1 MQKVIFIICDGMPDR
16 PIKELGNKTP
26 LEAAKTPNLDKIA
39 IDGISGMM
47 HVIDI
52 GVRPGSDTAHLSLFG
67 YDPYTYYSGRGIFE
81 CAGIGMEVLPG
92 DIAFRANAG
101 TINDQGL
108 VINRRAGR
116 IESTKPI
123 ADLLNGTEIDGVK
136 FLLKESLSHRIGL
149 IARGKNLSP
158 KVSKQDPKQIDVLP
172 LTVKPLDD
180 SPQAKF
186 TAEVLNKFT
195 KLTIEKLK
203 SLPLNKERI
212 KAGKLPANIILFR
225 GASWLPEN
233 ILTFPEK
240 YRLKTAFIGGAP
252 MYRGVARIFG
262 MDIIEF
268 DQSEMVTGLPNTN
281 VEAKIKKALT
291 LTSDY
296 DFVFVHI
303 KGADTL
309 AEDGNYQEK
318 IKFIEKIDQA
328 IKPLADDN
336 DFLVIITADHTTSCQ
351 LKIHTADPVPVT
363 IKGEGVRTDDINAY
377 SERECAKGRMGIIRG
392 ENLMPIIIDL
402 MGLAEMYGA

>member
-1 MQKVIFIICDGMPDR
+1 MQKIFFIICDGLPDR
-16 PIKELGNKTP
+16 PIAELGYKTP

-39 IDGISGMM
+39 VDGISGMM
-47 HVIDI
+47 HVIDV

-67 YDPYTYYSGRGIFE
+67 YDPYAYYSGRGIFE

-116 IESTKPI
+116 IESTKPV

-158 KVSKQDPKQIDVLP
+158 QVSKQDPKQIDVLP
-172 LTVKPLDD
+172 LVVKPLDD
-180 SPQAKF
+180 SSQAKF

-195 KLTIEKLK
+195 QLTIDKLK
-203 SLPLNKERI
+203 SLPINEERI

-233 ILTFPEK
+233 ILSFEEK
-240 YRLKTAFIGGAP
+240 YRLKAAFVGGAP
-252 MYRGVARIFG
+252 MYRGVAKVLG
-262 MDIIEF
+262 MDVIEF
-268 DQSEMVTGLPNTN
+268 DQNSGVTGLPNTN
-281 VEAKIKKALT
+281 VEAKIKKALAIAP
-291 LTSDY
+291 DY
-296 DFVFVHI
+296 DFIFIHI

-309 AEDGNYQEK
+309 AEDGNYQGKVE
-318 IKFIEKIDQA
+318 FIEKIDKA
-328 IKPLADDN
+328 MKPLADPN
-336 DFLVIITADHTTSCQ
+336 DFLVVVTADHTTSSQ

-377 SERECAKGRMGIIRG
+377 SERECAKGRMGQIRG